1 MQSLIFHLQLARM
14 RLETVVSFIMGD
26 TADFISR
33 SVGRWPDL
41 QIPNGFCRA
50 GTNPMGFI
58 FYEQNKL
65 HFTFT
70 HALRFNFQ

>member
-1 MQSLIFHLQLARM
+1 MQSLIFHLQLAWM

-26 TADFISR
+26 MADLISR

-41 QIPNGFCRA
+41 QNQNVFCRA
-50 GTNPMGFI
+50 GANPMGFI
-58 FYEQNKL
+58 FYELNNL

-70 HALRFNFQ
+70 HVLRFNFQ